1 MEELRIPII
10 EFAFPLFEKHYNF
23 ESPILGFNGALNI
36 DTIIYNVLNRYSMRR
51 TEVKKKLESIK
62 SDEYF
67 LFKWIEKGG
76 KENE

>member
-1 MEELRIPII
+1 
-10 EFAFPLFEKHYNF
+10 
-23 ESPILGFNGALNI
+23 
-36 DTIIYNVLNRYSMRR
+36 MRR